1 MGGGEEKARKKNGNR
16 NREEKKNFRLYHEY
30 QFTSNRLEKEQLISS
45 YMTWL

>member
-16 NREEKKNFRLYHEY
+16 NREEKKNSRLYH